1 MPARAPQLIV
11 LPHPRTVRGVV
22 VVAHGGSARSEAD
35 APPWSGPALRLWPF
49 TLGAALRGAGHGIA
63 AAQIR
68 YRTRG
73 WNDGAAVEDGRAALA
88 EVERRFGDVP
98 VALIG
103 HSMGGRLV
111 LRLAGEPSVASVC
124 ALAPWLPPGE
134 PVAELGTHPVLVL
147 HGGRDRI
154 TDPGGS
160 LAWSLRARA
169 DGARICRFDVR
180 GSGHAMLERPAVW
193 QRMARR
199 FALATLGAAS
209 MDPAVAAALDAPAP
223 RGLRIP
229 V

>member
-1 MPARAPQLIV
+1 MPSHDPLIILPAP
-11 LPHPRTVRGVV
+11 RRVRGVV

-49 TLGAALRGAGHGIA
+49 TLGAWLRGAGSGVA

-68 YRTRG
+68 YRRRG
-73 WNDGAAVEDGRAALA
+73 WNDGAALEDGRAAL
-88 EVERRFGDVP
+88 EDVRRRFGDVP

-111 LRLAGEPSVASVC
+111 LRLADDPSVTSVC

-134 PVAELGTHPVLVL
+134 PVPALAARPVLVL

-154 TDPGGS
+154 TDPAGS
-160 LAWSLRARA
+160 LEFALRARA
-169 DGARICRFDVR
+169 AGARISRFDVR
-180 GSGHAMLERPAVW
+180 GSGHAMLERALVW

-199 FALATLGAAS
+199 FALATLGVGTL
-209 MDPAVAAALDAPAP
+209 DPAVAAALDAPSS
-223 RGLRIP
+223 RGLRVP